1 MTYSE
6 QNIALVERFGD
17 LERLCGQIYGTP
29 HGVSSYI
36 DDMIRVSREGRC
48 FVYGWDRDLQRLK
61 ETRHKRNQLSH
72 GEVSF
77 STRYAEEDD
86 AAFLTDFRERIM
98 QRTDPLA
105 QLHSQK
111 QEAFQQRKPAFHPET
126 SSPRM
131 EKTENRSFPQNPSG
145 RRGCYGCLTVLLLF
159 ALLAIGAVFAIVF
172 LFF

>member
-17 LERLCGQIYGTP
+17 LERLCSQIYGAS

-36 DDMIRVSREGRC
+36 DDMIRVSYEGRGG
-48 FVYGWDRDLQRLK
+48 VYGWDRDLQRLK

-77 STRYAEEDD
+77 STCYAEEDD
-86 AAFLTDFRERIM
+86 IAFLIDFRNRIM

-105 QLHSQK
+105 QLHSRK
-111 QEAFQQRKPAFHPET
+111 QETFQQRKPAFRPEA

-131 EKTENRSFPQNPSG
+131 EKTGDRSFPQNPSG
-145 RRGCYGCLTVLLLF
+145 RRGCYGCLTAMLFFTLLVIGAILAVVLLF
-159 ALLAIGAVFAIVF
+159 S
-172 LFF
+172 